1 MNIEIYFMDCYTKN
15 NILILLDL
23 KYILK
28 EKFYNYFQ
36 KYYFYRYILLFTINL
51 PNLRTFFKLIFI
63 LILRYITSYIIIT
76 HHP

>member
-1 MNIEIYFMDCYTKN
+1 MDCYTKN
-15 NILILLDL
+15 NILILFDL

-51 PNLRTFFKLIFI
+51 PNLRFFQVHII
-63 LILRYITSYIIIT
+63 LILRYIALLIS
-76 HHP
+76 